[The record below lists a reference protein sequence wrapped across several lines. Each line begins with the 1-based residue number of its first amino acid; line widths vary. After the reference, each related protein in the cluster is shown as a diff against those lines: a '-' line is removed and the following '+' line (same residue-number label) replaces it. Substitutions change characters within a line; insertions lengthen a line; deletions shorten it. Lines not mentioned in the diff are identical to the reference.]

1 MQLSELEIKA
11 CNLIDDF
18 LEKLEGRQVKF
29 FDTYAKPPE
38 YYIAKE
44 LMDKYNLIS
53 YRAPGNKMSIV
64 DITTNGLKIKPI
76 GGMKNFVCSINQKVE
91 TKDVKD
97 KMEYDKLQAEVILI
111 QNQMFDYDKTK
122 RRAARGELVA
132 IIAVIVSVLGFFL
145 QWLLSKK

>member
-97 KMEYDKLQAEVILI
+97 KMEYD
-111 QNQMFDYDKTK
+111 NQMFDYDKTK